1 GAEILLPADAELALP
16 AGVPQPGDADAVT
29 DRELVAG
36 IRADLGDFPDDLVAR
51 DHVRPMC
58 RQVPLGDVQIGA
70 AHTAGVHGDQE
81 FTGTWPRHVDGD
93 AVQRTSG
100 HRTRA
105 ANPPRAHGWSGH
117 AANVKSLSCGTI
129 R

>member
-1 GAEILLPADAELALP
+1 SGEFGVSAVGAPAGVAGLGATILLPADAELALP

-36 IRADLGDFPDDLVAR
+36 IRADLGDFADHLVAR
-51 DHVRPMC
+51 DHVRPMY

-81 FTGTWPRHVDGD
+81 FTRTWPRYLDG
-93 AVQRTSG
+93 
-100 HRTRA
+100 
-105 ANPPRAHGWSGH
+105 
-117 AANVKSLSCGTI
+117 
-129 R
+129 